1 DLTLA
6 DRFAELRELGV
17 ASLKIEG
24 RMKRPEYVAAAV
36 TALVDARE
44 GRAPD
49 LDRLRSVFSRSG
61 FTSGYFDGKLD
72 ASMFGLRQKE
82 DVVAAAGVLGELE
95 RLATQEK
102 PRVGLEGVL
111 TAQAGEPISLALR
124 DRDGHSVY
132 CEGETPQAARTKP
145 TDEERARA
153 SLLKTGGT
161 PYFFDDL
168 SIELGDGL
176 MLPVSQLNALRR
188 DALDRMTALRAALQG
203 TPFSDRAKRQHLK
216 TLNLRYPTLRAR
228 CKASQLSGE
237 LLTHCSEVILP
248 IGEIESAMREFSLS
262 PARIL
267 AEIPRMLFSDEQQT
281 QDALGALRRQ
291 GITRAWA
298 GNLGAVGLAREAGL
312 EPVGGW
318 SLNLFNSDALA
329 EARDTL
335 GLLETELSFE
345 LGLQK
350 AKSLGDELRC
360 GLVAYGSLPLMEFR
374 NCPMKAAVGCAA
386 CGGASALTDRMGIRF
401 PVRCAHDGSELLNSV
416 PLYLADRREELT
428 GFSFVT
434 LWFTDED
441 AACCGRI
448 AAQYAGAVPAVLPPG
463 GHTRGLYYRS
473 VL

>member
-1 DLTLA
+1 YEQERDELVRAVETAARLGIDGVMVQDLGVAAIMRQCAPGLPIFGSTQMAVHNLAGVREAARLGCRRVVLARELSREEIRRITAESPIEIEMFVHGALCMSVSGQCYLSSMLGGRSGNRGLCAQPCRLPFAAGQSVGALSLKDLTLA

-216 TLNLRYPTLRAR
+216 TLN
-228 CKASQLSGE
+228 
-237 LLTHCSEVILP
+237 
-248 IGEIESAMREFSLS
+248 
-262 PARIL
+262 
-267 AEIPRMLFSDEQQT
+267 
-281 QDALGALRRQ
+281 
-291 GITRAWA
+291 
-298 GNLGAVGLAREAGL
+298 
-312 EPVGGW
+312 
-318 SLNLFNSDALA
+318 
-329 EARDTL
+329 
-335 GLLETELSFE
+335 
-345 LGLQK
+345 
-350 AKSLGDELRC
+350 
-360 GLVAYGSLPLMEFR
+360 
-374 NCPMKAAVGCAA
+374 
-386 CGGASALTDRMGIRF
+386 
-401 PVRCAHDGSELLNSV
+401 
-416 PLYLADRREELT
+416 
-428 GFSFVT
+428 
-434 LWFTDED
+434 
-441 AACCGRI
+441 
-448 AAQYAGAVPAVLPPG
+448 
-463 GHTRGLYYRS
+463 
-473 VL
+473 